1 MHASL
6 LFAVMTS
13 AVGKNAASD
22 LREKYVT
29 VTLFETGETGVVT
42 KTAEPP
48 ADNKKVKPGGP
59 PPPARLEKP
68 GVPVALPV
76 PKAAATAA
84 ALDDTG
90 PAVPRMK
97 PAEEIS
103 GSGGVRAALHGESKG
118 ASTEAMSVSF
128 FDRTENKGLLEQ
140 EKGGAGAG
148 DTALTGVIRGA
159 IQRALI
165 YPATARRRGI
175 EGTVVAEFRINS
187 EEFGTRA
194 ARQGGKRDNSKGG
207 PAAPGEG
214 EDRNTHHLQA
224 HNSGLITLWNDYHTC
239 PAAPTTSRDRL
250 PRRRNQKIGDS
261 VNAARPSR
269 RHA

>member
-175 EGTVVAEFRINS
+175 EGTVVAEFRINGEGLPEGVRITKS
-187 EEFGTRA
+187 SGHGLLDNAARETITRA
-194 ARQGGKRDNSKGG
+194 A
-207 PAAPGEG
+207 P
-214 EDRNTHHLQA
+214 
-224 HNSGLITLWNDYHTC
+224 
-239 PAAPTTSRDRL
+239 L
-250 PRRRNQKIGDS
+250 PRVKGKIEIPITFRLTTAD
-261 VNAARPSR
+261 
-269 RHA
+269 